1 MRCIIIIVG
10 ANILLHYFKYIY
22 TSPLGSENILALL
35 FWGVGEGVDET
46 RLKVLTLVNND
57 TFCVFFFIYLK

>member
-22 TSPLGSENILALL
+22 TSPLGSENIALL

-57 TFCVFFFIYLK
+57 KFCVFLIYLK